1 VAKTNEEYWRDRAL
15 ELEEKWHTKSQE
27 TIERELAAYY
37 RQSLQHIQRDIEAL
51 YGTFAKD
58 NQLSMTDAKKLLQ
71 GDEFRVWR
79 MDIKEY
85 LAQIDV
91 TGDPALLKELNT
103 LAMRSRITRLDKLYS
118 ETLMEL
124 SKLAKKTGQS
134 MDKFLTE
141 AYKDGYYRNL
151 FEIGKKA
158 GLVSTPVKVDNKQT
172 ENVLRTPWSG
182 KNYSERIWRNDARLA
197 ETIKE
202 TVTQGIH
209 RGSSLQKLSK
219 QVADKMN
226 VGINDAKRLVQ
237 TELNYVQNK
246 SALDS
251 IKEAGMGFY
260 RVISTHDARTCQ
272 RCGDKDGEEI
282 SVGDASPGDTL
293 PPFHARCRCTIAASF
308 GDGKA
313 QKGRRIARDKDGN
326 NTHIPAAMNY
336 KDWKA
341 VCIDKTKT
349 WTEWKKEVQEKENS
363 GKIVFKA
370 ATTIAEANAF
380 AMDVLGIPKASYKG
394 CDFETANAWNEG
406 LTDSF
411 NCFPELKKNF
421 GFVGEA
427 HERNQIIKQGIEQ
440 YYKEQYRDMYPNE
453 SESTI
458 ELWVANA
465 VKKDMRRF
473 NVSTKTYAISHGN
486 GGIENI
492 NKGLGGVVVNK
503 AFGKNAKY
511 FIESLKEDV
520 KSRWHPTG
528 CDTIR
533 SVLDHEI
540 GHQLDTLLGI
550 SKKQEIQNLINALGE
565 EKITNNLSKYSWKNK
580 NKNPHRE
587 FIAEAWAEYC
597 NNSNPRPIAK
607 KIGEIIEEEYK
618 KQIGGGV

>member
-1 VAKTNEEYWRDRAL
+1 MAKSNEEYWRDRAL
-15 ELEEKWHTKSQE
+15 ELEEKWHTKSKE

-85 LAQIDV
+85 LAQIDA

-124 SKLAKKTGQS
+124 SKLAEKTGQS

-158 GLVSTPVKVDNKQT
+158 GLVSTPVKVDNKQA

-197 ETIKE
+197 EIIKE

-209 RGSSLQKLSK
+209 RGSSLQKLSR

-251 IKEAGMGFY
+251 IKEAGMNFF
-260 RVISTHDARTCQ
+260 RIISTHDARTCA
-272 RCGDKDGEEI
+272 RCGSKDGEEI
-282 SVGDASPGDTL
+282 PVGDASPGDTL

-308 GDGKA
+308 GDGKV
-313 QKGRRIARDKDGN
+313 QKGRRIARDENGRN
-326 NTHIPAAMNY
+326 IRIPADMKY
-336 KDWKA
+336 GDWKA
-341 VCIDKTKT
+341 VYIDKTKT
-349 WTEWKKEVQEKENS
+349 LASWEKSLANVAEN
-363 GKIVFKA
+363 GKIRA
-370 ATTIAEANAF
+370 R
-380 AMDVLGIPKASYKG
+380 G
-394 CDFETANAWNEG
+394 
-406 LTDSF
+406 
-411 NCFPELKKNF
+411 
-421 GFVGEA
+421 VGEL
-427 HERNQIIKQGIEQ
+427 EQ
-440 YYKEQYRDMYPNE
+440 AR
-453 SESTI
+453 
-458 ELWVANA
+458 
-465 VKKDMRRF
+465 KKDHKFAITDEAINRIPFVKTPMMSEEQGLMLREMHQELLKVAKNENNGDEVALISTERF
-473 NVSTKTYAISHGN
+473 KRPYVKVFGTQNSVNYTEDINVRALKRESYALELVMAHN
-486 GGIENI
+486 
-492 NKGLGGVVVNK
+492 
-503 AFGKNAKY
+503 
-511 FIESLKEDV
+511 
-520 KSRWHPTG
+520 HPTTKG
-528 CDTIR
+528 FSFADIAIFVVDEYLSILSAVTNQGQAYVMQKMTKFDYYAARELIDK
-533 SVLDHEI
+533 LIDKYE
-540 GHQLDTLLGI
+540 LLQYPKDEERQI
-550 SKKQEIQNLINALGE
+550 SAA
-565 EKITNNLSKYSWKNK
+565 
-580 NKNPHRE
+580 RE
-587 FIAEAWAEYC
+587 FMKQARKVGIWHEA
-597 NNSNPRPIAK
+597 SK
-607 KIGEIIEEEYK
+607 
-618 KQIGGGV
+618 